1 MRDHPLMP
9 ALVVGALLAVG
20 LIGSG
25 AFVGQGLVNARIG
38 DRSVT
43 VRGLAERDVRA
54 DLAVLPLRFT
64 ASGDVLSEVQGRI
77 DGDLVIVRRFLTAQG
92 YPEDAVSL
100 GRLEVADTRSR
111 EYASQSGGPRF
122 ILAQT
127 VGVRSTD
134 VDRVQ
139 ATSRALNELVR
150 QGVVLQDY
158 AGPTYIFTRL
168 NAVRRGHGLGPDRG
182 RAIRQ
187 GFRRAPGA
195 DPPGQPGL
203 VPDSGPRRGRRRK
216 HVAGQEGAGR
226 NDDQLSPALGLT
238 EPDRSP
244 ERVPRAGQPAAR
256 SDRPA
261 GAAYPAGS
269 AAAGEGRPG
278 PVAEA
283 TAARPP

>member
-9 ALVVGALLAVG
+9 ALVAGALLAVG

-25 AFVGQGLVNARIG
+25 AFIGQGLVNARIG

-54 DLAVLPLRFT
+54 DLAVLPLRFI
-64 ASGDVLSEVQGRI
+64 ASGDTLSEVQGRI
-77 DGDLVIVRRFLTAQG
+77 DSDLVIVRRFLTAQG

-111 EYASQSGGPRF
+111 EYMSQTGGPRF
-122 ILAQT
+122 ILAQS

-168 NAVRRGHGLGPDRG
+168 NDV
-182 RAIRQ
+182 
-187 GFRRAPGA
+187 
-195 DPPGQPGL
+195 
-203 VPDSGPRRGRRRK
+203 
-216 HVAGQEGAGR
+216 
-226 NDDQLSPALGLT
+226 
-238 EPDRSP
+238 
-244 ERVPRAGQPAAR
+244 
-256 SDRPA
+256 RPA
-261 GAAYPAGS
+261 MI
-269 AAAGEGRPG
+269 
-278 PVAEA
+278 AEA
-283 TAARPP
+283 TASARTGAEQFAKDFGAPLGPISQANQGSFQILARDEVGDESTSPDKKVRVVTTISYRLR

>member
-1 MRDHPLMP
+1 MRDHPLLP
-9 ALVVGALLAVG
+9 ALIVGALLAVG

-92 YPEDAVSL
+92 YADDAVSL

-111 EYASQSGGPRF
+111 EYASQTGGPRF

-127 VGVRSTD
+127 VVVRSID

-158 AGPTYIFTRL
+158 AGPSYIFSRL
-168 NAVRRGHGLGPDRG
+168 NDV
-182 RAIRQ
+182 
-187 GFRRAPGA
+187 
-195 DPPGQPGL
+195 
-203 VPDSGPRRGRRRK
+203 
-216 HVAGQEGAGR
+216 
-226 NDDQLSPALGLT
+226 
-238 EPDRSP
+238 
-244 ERVPRAGQPAAR
+244 
-256 SDRPA
+256 RPA
-261 GAAYPAGS
+261 MI
-269 AAAGEGRPG
+269 
-278 PVAEA
+278 AEA
-283 TAARPP
+283 TASARTGAEQFAKDSGAPLGPISQANQGSFQILARDEIGDESQSPDKKVRVVTTISYRLR